1 MADGFHEVSFP
12 VALSLGT
19 NGGPERRND
28 IVSLSNGRESRNAR
42 WRYSKRRYDAGT
54 GMRSVDDLYA
64 LIAFFEA
71 RQGSLYGF
79 RFEDPL
85 DHSSAVYGADIDV
98 NDQVIATGD
107 GTTTTFQ
114 LIKNYT
120 DIGGTYQRPIEKP
133 VADSVRISLNGVE
146 LVSPDMTVD
155 HTSGEITFSV
165 APADGAII
173 SAGYQFDV
181 PVRFDLDKLDIN
193 LASFNAGQAPSI
205 PLVEIKP

>member
-54 GMRSVDDLYA
+54 GMRDVADLYA

-79 RFEDPL
+79 RFSDPI
-85 DHSSAVYGADIDV
+85 DKSSADYGADITP
-98 NDQVIATGD
+98 NDQVIATAD
-107 GTTTTFQ
+107 GITTVFQ
-114 LIKNYT
+114 LVKNYT
-120 DIGGTYQRPIEKP
+120 DVGGTYQRPIQKP
-133 VADSVRISLNGVE
+133 VTDSVRISVDAVE
-146 LVSPDMTVD
+146 IFSPDIAIDETK
-155 HTSGEITFSV
+155 GEITFSIP
-165 APADGAII
+165 PADGAII
-173 SAGYQFDV
+173 TAGYQFDV
-181 PVRFDLDKLDIN
+181 PVRFDLDQLDIN
-193 LASFNAGQAPSI
+193 LASFNAGQAPTI